1 MADSEQRFGEFFIKC
16 GKGLTKFFKPLAK
29 VRKKFK
35 NSLHRFDKGLAKS
48 WLSLGSVLA
57 KVRHNF
63 CKGLSRAW
71 HRVGKG
77 LTTNVRHRFGNT
89 VLCQKF
95 AESLEKDWKRCGKG

>member
-1 MADSEQRFGEFFIKC
+1 MLDGPCHKKQLQEFVTVSNSLADSEQRFGEFFIKC

-57 KVRHNF
+57 RLETIFAKT
-63 CKGLSRAW
+63 W
-71 HRVGKG
+71 
-77 LTTNVRHRFGNT
+77 HRFGI
-89 VLCQKF
+89 
-95 AESLEKDWKRCGKG
+95 

>member
-57 KVRHNF
+57 RLETIFAKT
-63 CKGLSRAW
+63 W
-71 HRVGKG
+71 
-77 LTTNVRHRFGNT
+77 HRFGI
-89 VLCQKF
+89 
-95 AESLEKDWKRCGKG
+95 